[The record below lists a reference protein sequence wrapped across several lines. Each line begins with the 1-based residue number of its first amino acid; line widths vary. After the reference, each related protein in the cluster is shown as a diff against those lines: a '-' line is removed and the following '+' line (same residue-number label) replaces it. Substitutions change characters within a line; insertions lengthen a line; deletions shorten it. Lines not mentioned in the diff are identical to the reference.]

1 MPHQNTFKALAD
13 PTRRQILMHLS
24 TGDKT
29 IAQVCGNFEMTRA
42 AVKKHL
48 TVLQQGEL
56 ISVQKIGRQAINH
69 LEPMALKSVATW
81 LEYFNQF
88 WDDKLSDLKTAVAA
102 HEKQNPKG
110 QLKGKSK

>member
-1 MPHQNTFKALAD
+1 MPHQNTFRALAD

-29 IAQVCGNFEMTRA
+29 IAQVCDNFEMTRA

-48 TVLQQGEL
+48 TILQQGDL
-56 ISVQKIGRQAINH
+56 ISVKAKGRERINH
-69 LEPMALKSVATW
+69 LEPMALKSVASW

-88 WDDKLSDLKTAVAA
+88 WDEKLSDLKSAVET
-102 HEKQNPKG
+102 HEKQTKKE
-110 QLKGKSK
+110 QTK